1 MEFRVGKVENVE
13 FKVDPSFWRVDT
25 FELDG
30 PTYLK
35 EVELFFGEKIDFM
48 VVKKKNQDSRGYRYF
63 QLCPHDKIALVFHV
77 QRAD

>member
-48 VVKKKNQDSRGYRYF
+48 VVKKKI
-63 QLCPHDKIALVFHV
+63 KILVV
-77 QRAD
+77 IDISSYAPTTR